1 MYAALK
7 KLILFGIFITP
18 FFAKAQGGFV
28 IGYNIGSFRQAQRIP
43 QAYAQSF
50 NAQSGDKLI
59 QKMKFN
65 GFYRG
70 LTFGFK
76 TGGESWLFGMRWST
90 KKATSN
96 TGENDVLSQRI
107 RIRQNTVGVEFG
119 MVSEFVKLG
128 ASLDAGVVKV
138 QREMTDKTT
147 NESTGWEGYYEGS
160 TLFNSGSTVAA
171 FSFFVDFQLGP
182 FVEFRPYYQ
191 LPISQTQIL
200 DKRTLRSYVYR
211 THNFGFS
218 LSLVLFGND

>member
-1 MYAALK
+1 MKALRGRLL
-7 KLILFGIFITP
+7 LILLFLMPIIGL
-18 FFAKAQGGFV
+18 AQGGFV
-28 IGYNIGSFRQAQRIP
+28 IGYNIGTFRQAQRIP

-50 NAQSGDKLI
+50 NAQSGDKLV

-70 LTFGFK
+70 ITFGFK
-76 TGGESWLFGMRWST
+76 MADESWLFGMRWST
-90 KKATSN
+90 KKAMSN

-107 RIRQNTVGVEFG
+107 RIRQNTIGVEFG
-119 MVSEFVKLG
+119 FGSENVKFG
-128 ASLDAGVVKV
+128 TSLDAGVVKV
-138 QREMTDKTT
+138 QKQVTDKTT

-160 TLFNSGSTVAA
+160 TLFNSGSLVT
-171 FSFFVDFQLGP
+171 SFTLFIDFQLGS
-182 FVEFRPYYQ
+182 VLEFRPYYQ
-191 LPISQTQIL
+191 LPFSQTEIL